1 MIMKQGS
8 SASKNVNTKNKQ
20 QQQFLNPNRRHLS
33 CKRTAT
39 TAMSTTSSSHSDG
52 PASVADPVFAHLEI
66 YHRLY
71 QAKFNKP
78 SDPLILFYHYALIHN
93 RFKNASDAKVTSP
106 HSPTA
111 LSALSSPLFSPARAE
126 DRLPARWLEHRQAV
140 LRPPLRKA
148 RPQLPPRGLHNR
160 RLPAD
165 LPQAPQRLGGRA
177 AGRARLR
184 LRRPQRLQDRGPP
197 RVSAILL

>member
-1 MIMKQGS
+1 
-8 SASKNVNTKNKQ
+8 
-20 QQQFLNPNRRHLS
+20 
-33 CKRTAT
+33 
-39 TAMSTTSSSHSDG
+39 MSTTSSSHSDG

-111 LSALSSPLFSPARAE
+111 LSALFIFASFL
-126 DRLPARWLEHRQAV
+126 
-140 LRPPLRKA
+140 A
-148 RPQLPPRGLHNR
+148 RPR
-160 RLPAD
+160 
-165 LPQAPQRLGGRA
+165 
-177 AGRARLR
+177 
-184 LRRPQRLQDRGPP
+184 RRPTSCPMAGTPP
-197 RVSAILL
+197 SSTTTSSTQSTTTTTA